1 MLDIEINSAR
11 NLFTLKSRGPL
22 SEEDFARL
30 RSDVDG
36 YIDQRHAAPNI
47 LIVTEEGFPYWDSLN
62 TMIAHAK
69 FVRDH
74 HRLVKK
80 IAIVG
85 DSFVLSV
92 APSIADHFVAAS
104 VKHFPSEQLGE
115 ARNWLTTSDSS
126 SDE

>member
-1 MLDIEINSAR
+1 MLDIEINSTQ
-11 NLFTLKSRGPL
+11 NLFTLKPKGPL

-30 RSDVDG
+30 RSGVDG
-36 YIDQRHAAPNI
+36 YVDQRHAAPNI

-62 TMIAHAK
+62 AMIAHAK

-92 APSIADHFVAAS
+92 APSIADHFVAAN
-104 VKHFPSEQLGE
+104 VKHFPSEQLEE

-126 SDE
+126 ATD